1 MFSAFITGSLN
12 FKPTRADPDVYF
24 RKNFHAGQPYYEY
37 LLVYVD
43 DVLVVS
49 HAPEDIMKSIGEQ
62 FKIKNGEYGPPTTYL
77 GAGIS
82 QVQLDDGSMC
92 WSMESQKYVKAAVVT
107 IRSLLLEDGRE
118 LKGGRGNRHH
128 GPLPPSYRP
137 ELDET
142 PMCDEEM
149 ASRFRQIIGL
159 FRWAIKL
166 GQFDILT
173 EVSLLSQY
181 QASPRVGHLE
191 ALYLIANFLSR
202 NPMRRIVFD
211 PRMPSLDESVFMTGD
226 WKDFY
231 GDIVEEDP
239 PDMPIPLG
247 NALNMACF
255 VDADHAGNKVT
266 RRSHTGIMVFL
277 QNAPILAFSKRQNT
291 CELSSYGSELVAMR
305 IARDLVSALQI
316 KLKCFGIPI
325 VGPCSMFCD
334 NMAVVKNTSI
344 PESVLAKKH
353 NAINYHIIRE
363 AVAAGII
370 RIGKEDTETN
380 IADAFTKLMD
390 FSRKFKLLH
399 PIMWER

>member
-1 MFSAFITGSLN
+1 
-12 FKPTRADPDVYF
+12 
-24 RKNFHAGQPYYEY
+24 
-37 LLVYVD
+37 
-43 DVLVVS
+43 
-49 HAPEDIMKSIGEQ
+49 MKSIGEQ
-62 FKIKNGEYGPPTTYL
+62 FEIKNGEYGPPTTYL

-92 WSMESQKYVKAAVVT
+92 WSMESQKYVKAAIDT
-107 IRSLLLEDGRE
+107 IRALLLEDGRE

-149 ASRFRQIIGL
+149 ASRFRQIIGI
-159 FRWAIKL
+159 FRWAIEL
-166 GQFDILT
+166 GRFDILT

-191 ALYLIANFLSR
+191 ALYLIANFLCR

-211 PRMPSLDESVFMTGD
+211 PRTPTLDESVFIPGD

-239 PDMPIPLG
+239 PDMPVPLG
-247 NALNMACF
+247 NAVSMACF

-266 RRSHTGIMVFL
+266 RRSHTGIMIFL

-291 CELSSYGSELVAMR
+291 CESSSYGSELVAMR
-305 IARDLVSALQI
+305 IARDLVSALRI

-325 VGPCSMFCD
+325 VGPCSVFCD

-390 FSRKFKLLH
+390 FSRKFKLLR
-399 PIMWER
+399 PFMWER